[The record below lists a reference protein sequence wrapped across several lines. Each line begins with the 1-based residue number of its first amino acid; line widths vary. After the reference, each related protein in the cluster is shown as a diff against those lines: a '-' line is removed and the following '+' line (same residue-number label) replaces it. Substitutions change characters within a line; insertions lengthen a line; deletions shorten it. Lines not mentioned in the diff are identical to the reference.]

1 MKKLI
6 LAEKPSVAKNIA
18 DATNAV
24 RKNGYFEGN
33 EYIITWAFGHLLQ
46 LYDAK
51 DYDPEMK
58 TWRMDKFPYIPEQ
71 FHYKLKTDGK
81 NKDKADAGVVRQ
93 MNIIKQLA
101 DRPDV
106 EGIISATDDDREGQI
121 IADEIF
127 LYLKPQKPVE
137 RILLNEW
144 TADEVNRG
152 LQNLKPNEQMQSLQ
166 DAGFGRQI
174 ADWLIGINLTS
185 VATLKCRGKK
195 NRLLNI
201 GRVLMPTLKIIYDR
215 DKEIADFK
223 VTKYYKLK
231 GTFETKERHIFDGI
245 YYIGDNEK
253 FDSPDELEKLRQ
265 QIEGRMAKIVSKK
278 VSKKKEYAPYLF
290 NLSNLQGHIT
300 SKYKGWTSDK
310 VLKTAQDLYEKKLIT
325 YPRTASVVLDE
336 SLIGRTKK
344 VLEIHQS
351 SSPFADQMKFHTSKR
366 IFDSKKV
373 ESHSA
378 IIPTYMVPKN
388 LSDSER
394 IVYEAVRNRFLAQF
408 MPIAVAED
416 TVLHL
421 KVLQESM
428 PGESKQIPDTLE
440 FDDSIPG
447 DFVAKGKIQLEA
459 GWKQLEGIDSKEVI
473 LPNVKKDDVV
483 KITKAEVNEVERK
496 PPKPHTEKTLLRVM
510 ETCGKKYEEKDDQEM
525 MMAILSGFSI
535 GTPAT
540 RAETIK
546 KLKDAGYIKAK
557 GKSLSCTEL
566 GRNLVETFPARELF
580 DLEYTGRLEKTLSDI
595 ERKKHTKAEFLS
607 FVENFVRESVEK
619 IKADTTFG
627 TEPGATPIHAVPVGK
642 CPECG
647 ADVIESEKAF
657 GCSAWKSGCKF
668 TIWKNDYYI
677 QSFGKKVTYEMVKIL
692 LEHGKVGFHGCVS
705 KKGNKFSAYFYYEK
719 NQETGRY
726 QWRLEFIDPRQL
738 AEKRKEAQEA
748 ARNSGKDQ

>member
-33 EYIITWAFGHLLQ
+33 EYVITWAFGHLLQ

-58 TWRMDKFPYIPEQ
+58 IWRMDKFPYIPEQ

-81 NKDKADAGVVRQ
+81 NKEKADAGVVRQ

-101 DRPDV
+101 ERPDV

-127 LYLKPQKPVE
+127 LYLKPEKPVE

-152 LQNLKPNEQMQSLQ
+152 LHNLKPNEQMQSLQ

-231 GTFETKERHIFDGI
+231 GIFETDSREKFEGI

-253 FDSPDELEKLRQ
+253 FGTPDELETLRQ
-265 QIEGRMAKIVSKK
+265 QIEGRPAKIISKN
-278 VSKKKEYAPYLF
+278 VTKKKEYAPYLF

-336 SLIGRTKK
+336 SLIGKTKK
-344 VLEIHQS
+344 VLEIHQA

-366 IFDSKKV
+366 VFDSKKV

-378 IIPTYMVPKN
+378 IIPTYMVPKS

-394 IVYEAVRNRFLAQF
+394 IVYETVRNRFLAQF
-408 MPIAVAED
+408 MPVAVAED
-416 TVLHL
+416 TVLRL
-421 KVLQESM
+421 KMLKESV
-428 PGESKQIPDTLE
+428 PEEGAQGLGADIDS
-440 FDDSIPG
+440 SIPG
-447 DFVAKGKIQLEA
+447 EFVAKGKIQLEP
-459 GWKQLEGIDSKEVI
+459 GWKQIEGIDSKEVM
-473 LPNVKKDDVV
+473 LPNVRKDDVV
-483 KITKAEVNEVERK
+483 QLFKAEVNEVERK

-557 GKSLSCTEL
+557 GKSLTCTEL
-566 GRNLVETFPARELF
+566 GKNLVETFPARELF

-595 ERKKHTKAEFLS
+595 EKKKHTKAEFLS
-607 FVENFVRESVEK
+607 FVEKFVRDSVEK
-619 IKADTTFG
+619 IKADPNFG
-627 TEPGATPIHAVPVGK
+627 GTPGTAPLHTEPVGK

-647 ADVIESEKAF
+647 ADVVETEKAF
-657 GCSAWKSGCKF
+657 GCSAWKKGCKF
-668 TIWKNDYYI
+668 TIWKNDYFI
-677 QSFGKKVTYEMVKIL
+677 QSLGKKVTYEMVKIL

-719 NQETGRY
+719 NPETGRY
-726 QWRLEFIDPRQL
+726 QWRLEFIDPRQM
-738 AEKRKEAQEA
+738 AEKQKE
-748 ARNSGKDQ
+748 GKEPTRI